1 MRVNWKTQEIKG
13 LLLRNLYLRGR
24 LTELARLRQV
34 RVLRNTV
41 ENTEALEWFVRDSS
55 KVLMKID
62 SEHNFKYLLK
72 NEMVTDGLPL
82 AKYLEKQSGL
92 IAVDIGANRG
102 YITVVLA
109 RRFEK
114 VYAFEP
120 NRLNRQVLEET
131 LLINSVKNVDTI
143 EAALSSSNVPAM
155 MRVSTS
161 HGHHTLETS
170 HLTKAVEIEKVETYR
185 FDEFAGARD
194 IEGIDLVKIDV
205 EGHELSVL
213 NGFGYSLNPDVIKKI
228 VFEHS
233 LSLSRVQ
240 GRSEYEVIDFLNAAG
255 YEVQTLDGEVISR
268 NQISSILQADLVAV
282 PSSSL
287 SRTMQGT
294 F

>member
-1 MRVNWKTQEIKG
+1 VRVNWKTQEIKG

-24 LTELARLRQV
+24 LKELARLCQV
-34 RVLRNTV
+34 RVLRKTV

-170 HLTKAVEIEKVETYR
+170 HLTKAIDIEKVETYR
-185 FDEFAGARD
+185 FDEFAGVRD
-194 IEGIDLVKIDV
+194 IESIDLVKIDV

-213 NGFGYSLNPDVIKKI
+213 NGFGHSLNPDVIKKI

-282 PSSSL
+282 PSSSP
-287 SRTMQGT
+287 SRTM
-294 F
+294 

>member
-24 LTELARLRQV
+24 LKELARLCQV
-34 RVLRNTV
+34 RVLRKTV

-72 NEMVTDGLPL
+72 NQMVTDGLPL

-170 HLTKAVEIEKVETYR
+170 HLTKAIDIEKVETYR
-185 FDEFAGARD
+185 FDEFAGVRD
-194 IEGIDLVKIDV
+194 IESIDLVKIDV

-213 NGFGYSLNPDVIKKI
+213 NGFGHSLNPDVIKKI

-282 PSSSL
+282 PSSSP
-287 SRTMQGT
+287 SRTM
-294 F
+294 